1 MMETATEYL
10 EKEFS
15 YRRKNGK
22 VPKMERTLYVEG
34 TKNKKGS
41 VVCVG

>member
-10 EKEFS
+10 GKESS

-22 VPKMERTLYVEG
+22 VPKMERTLYVGG
-34 TKNKKGS
+34 TKREKGS
-41 VVCVG
+41 VVGVG